1 VQTNAGLHQ
10 PHLRAYYAEQR
21 CNMTIEKKILQTAYS
36 HRKWREKRNFIKREA
51 LKDFEYRVSEQT
63 AVAIPRQRVRSSHFL

>member
-1 VQTNAGLHQ
+1 
-10 PHLRAYYAEQR
+10 
-21 CNMTIEKKILQTAYS
+21 MTIEKKILQTAYS

-63 AVAIPRQRVRSSHFL
+63 AVEISIQHIQ